1 VTQDRSTPP
10 GREPIVRRWSPR
22 CEELIVT
29 GPLSGVRVV
38 ELGGIGPAPHAG
50 MVLADLG
57 ADVVRI
63 VRPAGGLQSG
73 APDEDVMLRGRRS
86 VAADLKTPDGVD
98 LVLRLISRADVLLE
112 GFRPGVAERL
122 GVGPAECLRRRP
134 RLIYARMTGWGQDG
148 PWARRVGHDI
158 NYLSVAGTLHAL
170 GRAGGPPEPPI
181 NLLGD
186 YAGGSMFVLVGIL
199 AALIERDRSG
209 LGQVVDA
216 AMVDGVAA
224 LSQLLWSLRAQGEWT
239 EQRGTNLLDGG
250 APFYGVYECADGGYV
265 AVGALEPQFYRALLD
280 GLELVPEELPDRRDR
295 SGWPRLREIFAAA
308 FARQPRDHWDA
319 LFDGTDACVT
329 PVLAPEEAAR
339 HPHIAARAT
348 LVEIDGVVQAAPAP
362 RFSRTPGGTAG
373 LTNRGCDGD
382 DVWRDWSMRGP

>member
-1 VTQDRSTPP
+1 MPP
-10 GREPIVRRWSPR
+10 GREPIVRRLLPT

-57 ADVVRI
+57 ADAVRI
-63 VRPAGGLQSG
+63 VRPAGGLQYG
-73 APDEDVMLRGRRS
+73 APDEDVMVRGRRS
-86 VAADLKTPDGVD
+86 VAVDLKTPAGVD

-112 GFRPGVAERL
+112 GFRPGVTERL
-122 GVGPAECLRRRP
+122 GLGPAECLRRRP

-148 PWARRVGHDI
+148 PWARRAGHDI
-158 NYLSVAGTLHAL
+158 NYLSLTGTLHAL
-170 GRAGGPPEPPI
+170 GRAGGPPEPPV

-199 AALIERDRSG
+199 AALVERDRSG

-224 LSQLLWSLRAQGEWT
+224 LSQVLWSLRAQGEWT
-239 EQRGTNLLDGG
+239 EQRGTNLIDGG
-250 APFYGVYECADGGYV
+250 APCYGVYECSDGGYV

-280 GLELVPEELPDRRDR
+280 GLELVPEDLPDRLDR
-295 SGWPRLREIFAAA
+295 SVWPRLREIFAAA
-308 FARQPRDHWDA
+308 FARRPRDHWAA

-329 PVLAPEEAAR
+329 PVLTPAEAAG
-339 HPHIAARAT
+339 HPHIVARQT

-362 RFSRTPGGTAG
+362 RFSRTPAGTAG
-373 LTNRGCDGD
+373 VPTGACDAD
-382 DVWRDWSMRGP
+382 DVLREWTRSPE

>member
-1 VTQDRSTPP
+1 VTQDRITPP
-10 GREPIVRRWSPR
+10 GREPIVRRWSPT

-73 APDEDVMLRGRRS
+73 TPDEDVMLRGRRS

-98 LVLRLISRADVLLE
+98 LVLRLTSRADVLLE

-199 AALIERDRSG
+199 AALVERDRSG

-280 GLELVPEELPDRRDR
+280 GLELVPEELPDRLDR

-329 PVLAPEEAAR
+329 PVLTPEEAAR

-373 LTNRGCDGD
+373 LTTRGCDGD